1 MITPVQKQDFFSGF
15 DDIDSNGTEM
25 TDMKN
30 KNATYVDVDEGVNF
44 PLLGGPQ
51 KHRDYSTIKIDSDHG
66 SGTSRDPSSEYLVSQ
81 LWFKMKFFRTRR
93 LEINCERRIRNG
105 KW

>member
-15 DDIDSNGTEM
+15 DDIDTNGTEM

-66 SGTSRDPSSEYLVSQ
+66 SGMYWFESMTSAGCFVLGNYGS
-81 LWFKMKFFRTRR
+81 
-93 LEINCERRIRNG
+93 
-105 KW
+105 